1 MSKMRELPDDYEC
14 EHFNVLSRTTADG
27 WTEDYCN
34 DCGLIVD
41 EYEDDIEDD
50 YEEEDDEDDD
60 VVPANET
67 LGDPEE

>member
-1 MSKMRELPDDYEC
+1 MKQIPDDYEC
-14 EHFNVLSRTTADG
+14 EHYNVLSRTTADG
-27 WTEDYCN
+27 INEDYCN

-50 YEEEDDEDDD
+50 YDEDDEDDEDDD